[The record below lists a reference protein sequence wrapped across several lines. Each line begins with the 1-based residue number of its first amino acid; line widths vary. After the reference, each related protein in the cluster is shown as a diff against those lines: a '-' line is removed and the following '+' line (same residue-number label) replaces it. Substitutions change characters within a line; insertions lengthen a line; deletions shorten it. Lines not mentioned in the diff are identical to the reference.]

1 MAKLFKMW
9 RVPNPPRYPVG
20 FNDYPLT
27 QRVQFRM
34 SIVNGGGYDKPYIR
48 SLILKQLDLHR
59 YLRVAQDDKLR
70 ELMPIRVCV
79 DAETRG
85 DYGIK
90 PWHVLEELN
99 AWIIDVKSMRVGEQ
113 CYTKNKYPE
122 KFIPVEPIDDRKE
135 LTTLQKR
142 LLNCVDRAGE
152 CHLSWL
158 KGRVSGKRYTAEEVN
173 DAIQVLIDKWLIEV
187 EGKVVRYASSQR

>member
-1 MAKLFKMW
+1 MW
-9 RVPNPPRYPVG
+9 RVPNPPCYPVG
-20 FNDYPLT
+20 FKDYPLT

-79 DAETRG
+79 DAEMRG

-113 CYTKNKYPE
+113 CFTKNKPRPTIAPE
-122 KFIPVEPIDDRKE
+122 IIAEEKDKE
-135 LTTLQKR
+135 LQDK
-142 LLNCVDRAGE
+142 LLGHARNAGS
-152 CHLSWL
+152 CHRSWL
-158 KGRVSGKRYTAEEVN
+158 AQRIRQKKFTKSDVEAAISDLVISGELKA
-173 DAIQVLIDKWLIEV
+173 DGKLII
-187 EGKVVRYASSQR
+187 YALNQ